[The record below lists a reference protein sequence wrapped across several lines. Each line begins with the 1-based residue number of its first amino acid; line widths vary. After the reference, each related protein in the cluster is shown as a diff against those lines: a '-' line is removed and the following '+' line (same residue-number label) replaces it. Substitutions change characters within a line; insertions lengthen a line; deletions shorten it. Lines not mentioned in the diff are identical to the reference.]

1 MKWQNWKQNTGA
13 YAMVQIKYAKK
24 GIQDQTVKTENKDV
38 LHSFDYHYNLCPARP
53 VASAIASECITLTV

>member
-1 MKWQNWKQNTGA
+1 
-13 YAMVQIKYAKK
+13 MVQIKYAKK